1 MLLRRL
7 TAEAGTAPRPRPL
20 RADARPGPVG
30 WTGLVALAIAAVLGD
45 QLTKA
50 AVIDRL
56 AVNESR
62 PVIWSLEFWHS
73 RNTGIAFGLY
83 TNKLV
88 VVVVLTMIAVIWM
101 LSFFA
106 RSGARHPL
114 IPVAI
119 GLLLGGTLSNLYDR
133 AANGFVTDFIYLG
146 YGPNFNLADTFI
158 VTGVG
163 VMIGAL
169 ALGERER

>member
-7 TAEAGTAPRPRPL
+7 SPEVRPVPRPL
-20 RADARPGPVG
+20 PLRTDTRPGAVG
-30 WTGLVALAIAAVLGD
+30 WTGLVALAIAAILGD

-56 AVNESR
+56 GLNASR
-62 PVIWSLEFWHS
+62 QIFGPVEFWHS
-73 RNTGIAFGLY
+73 RNNGIAFGLF
-83 TNKLV
+83 TDKLV
-88 VVVVLTMIAVIWM
+88 VVVLLTVIAVAWM
-101 LSFFA
+101 LTFFA

-119 GLLLGGTLSNLYDR
+119 GLLLGGSLSNLYDR
-133 AANGFVTDFIYLG
+133 AVNGFVTDFVYLG

-169 ALGERER
+169 ALGDHER